1 MSAAVNGDTVSIHYT
16 GRLYDGTIFD
26 SSTGDQ
32 PLEFTIGT
40 GMVIPGFEQGA
51 LGMETGDKKTIEIL
65 PADAYGEY
73 SLDYVR
79 VIPRGEINI
88 GAEPKVGMELELR
101 GPNGE
106 SIAITIIDVNDE
118 TIALD
123 ANHPLAGKTL
133 IFDIERVA

>member
-1 MSAAVNGDTVSIHYT
+1 MLIRHYLWGREIQMSAAATGDTVSLHYT
-16 GRLYDGTIFD
+16 GRLSDGTIFD

-51 LGMETGDKKTIEIL
+51 IGMQLGDKKTIEIL
-65 PADAYGEY
+65 PEDAYGEY

-79 VIPRGEINI
+79 VVPRGEINI

-101 GPNGE
+101 GPGGE
-106 SIAITIIDVNDE
+106 SI
-118 TIALD
+118 
-123 ANHPLAGKTL
+123 
-133 IFDIERVA
+133 